1 MTATDQFAG
10 DPLDCLLVQVN
21 VDNCLINFILLPYT
35 AKKEW
40 TWQGT
45 SYANGGN
52 YRCFSSPRL
61 SA

>member
-40 TWQGT
+40 T
-45 SYANGGN
+45 
-52 YRCFSSPRL
+52 
-61 SA
+61 